1 MSHHRPAAQAAILA
15 VLAAAAASPAQE
27 NLQRI
32 ALTGTQVGN
41 ATLFSLGAPAI
52 TESGGAAF
60 VAFTSAGNR
69 AYIGAPDDL
78 DFIVRSGFPAPGL
91 PGLTLQ
97 SLNSEIIVSPSGKI
111 AFSGVLSG
119 PGVSPLND
127 EASWVGG
134 DGSFAPYY
142 REGTVYPGYPLPS
155 MFGVGVQTANDQG
168 AALLPL
174 TVAGFQLSSSWC
186 RQDGAFE
193 ARNVVQTPA
202 PGASNYPPTPP
213 DPGYTPM
220 FDSFFLS
227 ALSPG
232 GVNVFAALTTAN
244 RVGRTGI
251 WLNDGDAIIPIA
263 LSRNDNTEDG
273 FHSAIPSLGL
283 HFRKNAPAINN
294 AQTVVFAASRWVGD
308 GTNAT
313 YPALFQWRPGEGL
326 TRLFREGDDAP
337 GGGQLGLATTTTQ
350 NCRVGGGGHIVFVGE
365 TGVRA
370 QFPNPQPP
378 QALYAGL
385 SGGPGGTGGFYRV
398 LAVGQEAAGL
408 PDGTIYAEAPQTV
421 FINASGDLA
430 FPITVSG
437 AQIGTRTCLY
447 RAVLTPGGYQLSLVA
462 RTGQVVEIAP
472 GDMRFISAISV
483 PEVSSGGEDGFSTII
498 NSAGVI
504 AFTATFAGGGGQA
517 VFRTGPTSPVCDSL
531 DFNNDGLY
539 PDTLDLVDFVTVF
552 GGGECS
558 NEPHCTDIDFNN
570 DGLYPDNE
578 DILSFFR
585 VFGGG
590 GC

>member
-1 MSHHRPAAQAAILA
+1 MAHPRSAASAALLV
-15 VLAAAAASPAQE
+15 VLTAAGMSPAQE
-27 NLQRI
+27 GLERV
-32 ALTGTQVGN
+32 ALTGVQVGN
-41 ATLFSLGAPAI
+41 ATLFSLGAPAV
-52 TESGGAAF
+52 TESGHAAF

-69 AYIGAPDDL
+69 AYAGVPGAL
-78 DFIVRSGFPAPGL
+78 QAVVRSGFPAPGL

-97 SLNSEIIVSPSGKI
+97 TLNNEIIVSPSGKI

-119 PGVSPLND
+119 QGVTLLND

-155 MFGVGVQTANDQG
+155 MFGIGVQTANDQG

-202 PGASNYPPTPP
+202 PGAANYPPNPP
-213 DPGYTPM
+213 DPGYTPV

-227 ALSPG
+227 ALSPS

-263 LSRNDNTEDG
+263 LSRSDNTEDG

-283 HFRKNAPAINN
+283 HFRKNAPAVNN
-294 AQTVVFAASRWVGD
+294 DQTVVFAASRWVGD

-313 YPALFQWRPGEGL
+313 YPALFRWRPGEGL

-337 GGGQLGLATTTTQ
+337 GGGQIGLATTTTQ

-370 QFPNPQPP
+370 PFPSPQPP

-385 SGGPGGTGGFYRV
+385 PGAPMGMSGFFRV
-398 LAVGQEAAGL
+398 LAAGQQAAGL
-408 PDGTIYAEAPQTV
+408 PEGTVFAEAPQTV

-437 AQIGTRTCLY
+437 PQIGVRTCLY
-447 RAVLTPGGYQLSLVA
+447 RAVLTPDGYQLSLVA
-462 RTGQVVEIAP
+462 RTGQAVEIAP
-472 GDMRFISAISV
+472 GDLRFISTVTV

-498 NSAGVI
+498 NNAGVI
-504 AFTATFAGGGGQA
+504 TFTASFANGGQA

-531 DFNNDGLY
+531 DFNNDGLF
-539 PDTLDLVDFVTVF
+539 PDSLDLADFVTVF
-552 GGGECS
+552 GGGACS
-558 NEPHCTDIDFNN
+558 NDPHCTDIDFNN